1 MKVLLI
7 TYYYPPIASG
17 GTERAVKMATY
28 LRRFGHKVLVLTQTY
43 QRSVRPS
50 VPEIRVYDPSHNRH
64 RVGIYTGQWLGLRL
78 YTEFLNR
85 LGIPHSIY
93 SWWKQAVLK
102 QAKPLVTSVKP
113 EVILATY
120 PPIEDLEIGLF
131 LAQHFHLPLVAD
143 FRDGLL
149 FEPIETR
156 FCSISLFN
164 VALRQY

>member
-64 RVGIYTGQWLGLRL
+64 RVGIYRPMAWFTAI
-78 YTEFLNR
+78 Y
-85 LGIPHSIY
+85 GI
-93 SWWKQAVLK
+93 LK
-102 QAKPLVTSVKP
+102 
-113 EVILATY
+113 
-120 PPIEDLEIGLF
+120 PIGNSAFDLF
-131 LAQHFHLPLVAD
+131 LV
-143 FRDGLL
+143 
-149 FEPIETR
+149 ETGR
-156 FCSISLFN
+156 AETS
-164 VALRQY
+164 